1 MLHFNL
7 KTYLKNK
14 GMTISELSELTGIS
28 RNSLGLL
35 VNGRSRGIQFDT
47 LEKISRVIDVSINEL
62 FTISFDEIQ
71 IRTVLNNVRSSD
83 IGINS
88 RATYDDKILICSI
101 DIDGKVYDFYF
112 PYVISIKMNVLKTAE
127 SELHIKLHI
136 KEDEFYR
143 LFLPLDEKLDIT
155 IRSLINIHLLNS
167 ILKINYK
174 ELEEIFN
181 SKFRISK
188 KRITYEIE
196 TDVFSTSNTGML
208 DLKNNDLKKS
218 NYYLFILREINESG
232 ILNFT
237 EDNEK
242 IIFKTR

>member
-136 KEDEFYR
+136 TEYEFYR
-143 LFLPLDEKLDIT
+143 LF
-155 IRSLINIHLLNS
+155 
-167 ILKINYK
+167 
-174 ELEEIFN
+174 
-181 SKFRISK
+181 
-188 KRITYEIE
+188 
-196 TDVFSTSNTGML
+196 
-208 DLKNNDLKKS
+208 
-218 NYYLFILREINESG
+218 
-232 ILNFT
+232 
-237 EDNEK
+237 
-242 IIFKTR
+242 

>member
-1 MLHFNL
+1 M
-7 KTYLKNK
+7 
-14 GMTISELSELTGIS
+14 
-28 RNSLGLL
+28 
-35 VNGRSRGIQFDT
+35 
-47 LEKISRVIDVSINEL
+47 
-62 FTISFDEIQ
+62 
-71 IRTVLNNVRSSD
+71 
-83 IGINS
+83 
-88 RATYDDKILICSI
+88 
-101 DIDGKVYDFYF
+101 
-112 PYVISIKMNVLKTAE
+112 
-127 SELHIKLHI
+127 
-136 KEDEFYR
+136 
-143 LFLPLDEKLDIT
+143 
-155 IRSLINIHLLNS
+155 NS

-218 NYYLFILREINESG
+218 NYYLFSLREINESG